1 MAKVKAAAG
10 AEKGVSQNLE
20 IMRRFRKNRSA
31 MIGLSIFL
39 LICLLAVLA
48 DVIVPY
54 SEAITQVKGARLL
67 PPSAEH
73 LFGTDNLG
81 RDMFARVIHG
91 ARYSIAFA
99 LAVSACSLVIS
110 VVLGGIAG
118 YYGGAT
124 DNVVMRA
131 LDVIM
136 CIPGDLLAL
145 CIVAAFSTNLGN
157 LLIALIVGQVPA
169 TVRIVRATIMG
180 VSSADYIEAA
190 QCHGAG
196 DARIIARYIVPN
208 AMGPVIVNATVN
220 ASRIIIS
227 VSSLSFLGLGI
238 QPPAPEWGNLLAGA
252 REFMRICP
260 WLVYFPGL
268 ALVITSLSINMVGDG
283 LRDALDPK
291 IRD

>member
-1 MAKVKAAAG
+1 MAKVKTVSQPG
-10 AEKGVSQNLE
+10 EGVSQTRE
-20 IMRRFRKNRSA
+20 IIRRFKKNRSA
-31 MIGLSIFL
+31 MIGLCIFL
-39 LICLLAVLA
+39 IICLMAILA
-48 DVIVPY
+48 DVIIPY
-54 SEAITQVKGARLL
+54 SKAITQVKDARLL
-67 PPSAEH
+67 APSAAH
-73 LFGTDNLG
+73 LFGTDQLG
-81 RDMFARVIHG
+81 RDMFARVLHG

-99 LAVSACSLVIS
+99 LAVSTCSLIIS

-118 YYGGAT
+118 YYGGT
-124 DNVVMRA
+124 IDNVIMRI
-131 LDVIM
+131 LDVVM

-145 CIVAAFSTNLGN
+145 CIVAAFGTNLGN
-157 LLIALIVGQVPA
+157 LLLALIIGQIPA
-169 TVRIVRATIMG
+169 TVRIVRSTIMG

-190 QCHGAG
+190 QCHGAK
-196 DARIIARYIVPN
+196 DARIIAKYVIPN
-208 AMGPVIVNATVN
+208 AMGPIIVNATVN

-252 REFMRICP
+252 REYMRICP
-260 WLVYFPGL
+260 WLVYFPGI